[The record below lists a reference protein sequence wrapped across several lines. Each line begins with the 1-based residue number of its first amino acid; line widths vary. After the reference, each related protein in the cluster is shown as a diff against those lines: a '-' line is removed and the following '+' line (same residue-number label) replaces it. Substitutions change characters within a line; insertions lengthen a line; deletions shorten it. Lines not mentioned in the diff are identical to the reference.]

1 MFGFFAEVFGRD
13 FFLLPLVAR
22 AVVLVEA
29 LLPRH

>member
-13 FFLLPLVAR
+13 FFLLPLVAL
-22 AVVLVEA
+22 AVALVEV